1 MKMEAMN
8 HQGTSGGISAKDIG
22 KNGNDSARQVYR
34 YIRLV
39 LVFLVGLSAGFCYLI
54 AGISV
59 VTEVLSIGF
68 GISTDWTMK
77 SAIITTVVFVL
88 LPHIGMGIVAVIEVV
103 KCGLQDFIFG

>member
-1 MKMEAMN
+1 MLRFLIKLPLKIIAVPIWMLLAIIN
-8 HQGTSGGISAKDIG
+8 ILLG
-22 KNGNDSARQVYR
+22 
-34 YIRLV
+34 
-39 LVFLVGLSAGFCYLI
+39 FLVGLSATFCYLI

>member
-1 MKMEAMN
+1 MLRFMIKLPFRIIA
-8 HQGTSGGISAKDIG
+8 AP
-22 KNGNDSARQVYR
+22 
-34 YIRLV
+34 
-39 LVFLVGLSAGFCYLI
+39 GFCYLI

-103 KCGLQDFIFG
+103 KCGLQEFIFG